1 MYILFYNKLHC
12 ITDKARRNDTGTKG
26 EGNLIEY
33 TLVKVKEFIEVKY
46 CVKANYFVQVNYCV
60 KVKGDGLSKYDV
72 KVGIVIV
79 QFYG

>member
-1 MYILFYNKLHC
+1 M
-12 ITDKARRNDTGTKG
+12 
-26 EGNLIEY
+26 IEY

-60 KVKGDGLSKYDV
+60 KVKGYGLSKYDV
-72 KVGIVIV
+72 KAGIVIV